1 MDIILTPAVDQLNA
15 LNIILQQKSSKMLEI
30 NRGIAEAMEE
40 RHKVNLLR
48 ANGLLDADACATR
61 MNIINAKITQ
71 LRGERRKS
79 AENEALGETIEAIRK
94 VINVIQSGP
103 EHLSTFDEGLFNSLV
118 EKIVAESQLCVRFHL
133 YGGLEL
139 TERLEEPTR

>member
-1 MDIILTPAVDQLNA
+1 MDVILTPAVDQLNA

-48 ANGLLDADACATR
+48 ANGLLDADACAAR

-94 VINVIQSGP
+94 VTNVIQNISAPSMRG
-103 EHLSTFDEGLFNSLV
+103 
-118 EKIVAESQLCVRFHL
+118 
-133 YGGLEL
+133 YL
-139 TERLEEPTR
+139 TA